1 MNAFFLLTLA
11 AAVSML
17 IVPVAWRLAPR
28 LGMVDLP
35 DPRKIH
41 TAPVPRVGGWG
52 ITIGSLVPLLL
63 LYKLDQLLQSFV
75 IGSLT
80 LFCFGLW
87 DDARQI
93 DHWKKFAGQI
103 LATGVVVYYGDLYV
117 SRLPFLD
124 MYVLDPVIG
133 KPFTMFAL
141 IGVINAIN
149 HSDGLDGL
157 AGGESM
163 LSLIAIA
170 FLSYLSDSAL
180 VLGIALATMGGT
192 FGFLR
197 YNTHP
202 ARVFMGDTGSQ
213 VLGFT
218 LGFLAVYLTQVA
230 HTAVSAA
237 LPLLLLGLPLADIL
251 SVLFQRIRAGMS
263 WFKATRNHVHHRLL
277 DLGFSHFETVV
288 IIYSVHA
295 ALVVG
300 AVLMRYQSDIAV
312 AAAYFGI
319 VGLLFGALSYAE
331 NRKWTMPRV
340 GPGKRALVPAVVRR
354 WRDATLI
361 RALPLAFIATVVPA
375 FMAISSL
382 WVQEIPRDFGI
393 VAGVLA
399 VVMAVE
405 MARNRS
411 ADSLLVRAAIYC
423 SATFSAYLFVTYPGD
438 SGLAVAHA
446 TNIGMACVAIAIG
459 IVIRF
464 LSDQKFVT
472 TPTDYLIVF
481 GLLALAAFDSVDI
494 KASSTTQFASYAIV
508 LFYSGELVVSRLTS
522 IRHPFYWA
530 ALASLVIMATRSL
543 LFAS

>member
-1 MNAFFLLTLA
+1 MNAFFLLTFA

-17 IVPVAWRLAPR
+17 VVPVAWRLAPR
-28 LGMVDLP
+28 LGMIDLP
-35 DPRKIH
+35 DPRKVH
-41 TAPVPRVGGWG
+41 TTPVPRVGGWG
-52 ITIGSLVPLLL
+52 ITIGTLVPLLL
-63 LYKLDQLLQSFV
+63 LYRFDPLLQSFV
-75 IGSLT
+75 VGSLT

-93 DHWKKFAGQI
+93 DHWKKFSGQI
-103 LATGVVVYYGDLYV
+103 LATGIVVYYGGVYV
-117 SRLPFLD
+117 SRLPFLE
-124 MYVLDPVIG
+124 MYALDPALG
-133 KPFTMFAL
+133 KPFTMFAM
-141 IGVINAIN
+141 IGVINALN

-163 LSLIAIA
+163 LSLVAIA
-170 FLSYLSDSAL
+170 FLGYLADSAL
-180 VLGIALATMGGT
+180 VLGIALAMMGGT

-218 LGFLAVYLTQVA
+218 LGFLAVYVTQVA

-251 SVLFQRIRAGMS
+251 SVLLQRIKAGMS

-288 IIYSVHA
+288 IIYSLHA
-295 ALVVG
+295 ALVVC
-300 AVLMRYQSDIAV
+300 AVLTRYQADGVVVAV
-312 AAAYFGI
+312 YLAI
-319 VGLLFGALSYAE
+319 VSLLFGALHYAE
-331 NRKWTMPRV
+331 NSRWTVPRNGAESRARVPGFMKRVRETTLV
-340 GPGKRALVPAVVRR
+340 G
-354 WRDATLI
+354 
-361 RALPLAFIATVVPA
+361 ALPLAFIATVVTA
-375 FMAISSL
+375 FIVISAL
-382 WVQEIPRDFGI
+382 WVRQIPRDFGI

-399 VVMAVE
+399 IVMATE
-405 MARNRS
+405 MSRNRS

-423 SATFSAYLFVTYPGD
+423 SATFSSYLFVNYPGA
-438 SGLAVAHA
+438 SSLAVAQV
-446 TNIGMACVAIAIG
+446 TNIAMACAAIAIG

-464 LSDQKFVT
+464 LSDQKFAT

-481 GLLALAAFDSVDI
+481 GLLALTAFESVDI
-494 KASSTTQFASYAIV
+494 KAGATIQFASYAIV
-508 LFYSGELVVSRLTS
+508 LFYSGELIVSRLAS

-530 ALASLVIMATRSL
+530 VLASLAIMATRGL
-543 LFAS
+543 LVGA